1 MWNNEW
7 FEDQVQRVRDT
18 PWDISIIET
27 EPVVARVQNED
38 LEREDDVTPESIHC
52 SCTAHGGET
61 PFCDHIIALL
71 DADCYAGSLMREYL
85 KERKNE
91 LESQQSRSQASA
103 PTIQEE
109 IDDIMS
115 LLVAID
121 IDDFSLAR
129 TNAELIQL
137 FGEGADEEEANHI
150 QNAPKPDEDR
160 DAFEEMVRKVRIGPK
175 QESNLPSDN

>member
-1 MWNNEW
+1 MWNNER

-52 SCTAHGGET
+52 SCTAHDGET
-61 PFCDHIIALL
+61 LFCDHIIALL
-71 DADCYAGSLMREYL
+71 DAECYAGSLMREYL
-85 KERKNE
+85 KERKNG
-91 LESQQSRSQASA
+91 LENQQSRSQGST
-103 PTIQEE
+103 PTVQEE

-129 TNAELIQL
+129 TNADLMQL
-137 FGEGADEEEANHI
+137 FGEGADDEETNHI

-160 DAFEEMVRKVRIGPK
+160 DAFEEMVRKVRFGP
-175 QESNLPSDN
+175 EEELNLPNHN